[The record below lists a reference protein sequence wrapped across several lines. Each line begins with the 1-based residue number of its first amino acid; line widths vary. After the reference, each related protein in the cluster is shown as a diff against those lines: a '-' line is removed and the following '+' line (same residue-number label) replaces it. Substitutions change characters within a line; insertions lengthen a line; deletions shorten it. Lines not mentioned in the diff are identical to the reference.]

1 MEEKNCRTKF
11 SDRTKQNNRNVV
23 GDSEG
28 EREREKHTKDGIGR
42 EIEMVNGML
51 DSSCGDGVI
60 CAHA

>member
-1 MEEKNCRTKF
+1 MLLETV
-11 SDRTKQNNRNVV
+11 S
-23 GDSEG
+23 

-51 DSSCGDGVI
+51 GPSYGDGVI